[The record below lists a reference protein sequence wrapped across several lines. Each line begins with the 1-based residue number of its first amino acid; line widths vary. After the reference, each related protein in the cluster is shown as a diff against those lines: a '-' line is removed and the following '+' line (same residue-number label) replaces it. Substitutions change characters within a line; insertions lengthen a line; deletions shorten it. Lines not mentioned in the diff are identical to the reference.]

1 MNDEIPWDIRA
12 KSLTYN
18 EREGTYLAEGDVVI
32 SKAQQ
37 TLYTQHAVFNVKT
50 GIAKVSGGLR
60 LETDGDIITGK
71 EGSFNLNTQTGD
83 LVDASLFLRANNY
96 YISGSLMQKTG
107 EDSYLIKDCTVT
119 TCDGVN
125 PDWNITGSE
134 VKVTVE
140 GYGTIKN
147 SAFRVR
153 GLPIIYIPYMI
164 FPAKAKRQTG
174 LLAPRVGYSI

>member
-1 MNDEIPWDIRA
+1 
-12 KSLTYN
+12 
-18 EREGTYLAEGDVVI
+18 V
-32 SKAQQ
+32 
-37 TLYTQHAVFNVKT
+37 T
-50 GIAKVSGGLR
+50 G
-60 LETDGDIITGK
+60 
-71 EGSFNLNTQTGD
+71 Q
-83 LVDASLFLRANNY
+83 
-96 YISGSLMQKTG
+96 
-107 EDSYLIKDCTVT
+107 
-119 TCDGVN
+119 

-174 LLAPRVGYSI
+174 LLPPRVGYSTLNGGELEIPFSGPYPIKPMLPSIRAI